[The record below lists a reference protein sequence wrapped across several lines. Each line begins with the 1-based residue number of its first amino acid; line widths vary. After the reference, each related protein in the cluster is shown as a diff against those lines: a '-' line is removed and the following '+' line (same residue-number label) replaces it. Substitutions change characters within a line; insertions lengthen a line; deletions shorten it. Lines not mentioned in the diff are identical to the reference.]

1 MSYAIRTIGLE
12 KHFGRHVAVSDL
24 NLRVER
30 GSVLGL
36 IGSNGAGKTTT
47 LRMLVD
53 VIRPTSGR
61 LQVLGQTPRT
71 AGPALRRRIGYLPGD
86 LRVSTR
92 ASSRQILSFYARV
105 SGQVRSGRIDE
116 LAERIQLDL
125 ARPVK
130 DLSKG
135 NKQKLGLI
143 QAFMHSPELL
153 LLDEPTSGLDPLIQ
167 REFLQMVRE
176 AREDGS
182 TIVLSS
188 HVLSEIQQV
197 ADHLAVLSEGRL
209 VAEGPVG
216 SVALGRM
223 KRVRIDSSI
232 TQGQRVQQ
240 SLIAL
245 PGVSD
250 LTADSATPEALTL
263 SLSYTGDVNALLRAL
278 NGAVLDDLTISP
290 PDLEQAV
297 LHLYDGSVVPDDE
310 RHGERGDH

>member
-12 KHFGRHVAVSDL
+12 KRFGKHIAVSDL
-24 NLRVER
+24 DLRVEH
-30 GSVLGL
+30 GSVVGL

-53 VIRPTSGR
+53 IIRPTSGR
-61 LQVLGQTPRT
+61 LQVLGQTPRS

-92 ASSRQILSFYARV
+92 ASGRQILDFYARV
-105 SGQVRSGRIDE
+105 SGPVRPGRVEE
-116 LAERIQLDL
+116 LAERLQLDL

-153 LLDEPTSGLDPLIQ
+153 ILDEPTSGLDPLIQ

-176 AREDGS
+176 AREGGS

-197 ADHLAVLSEGRL
+197 ADQLAVLSVGRL
-209 VAEGPVG
+209 VAEGSVG
-216 SVALGRM
+216 SVALSQM
-223 KRVRIDSSI
+223 KHVRVVFSADDR
-232 TQGQRVQQ
+232 TVVEQ
-240 SLIAL
+240 SLATL
-245 PGVSD
+245 PN
-250 LTADSATPEALTL
+250 TADVLTESTSPDTL
-263 SLSYTGDVNALLRAL
+263 TVTFSYAGDITALLR
-278 NGAVLDDLTISP
+278 VLSGFDVRDLTIAP
-290 PDLEQAV
+290 PDLEEAV
-297 LHLYDGSVVPDDE
+297 LHLYDGAQVSPS
-310 RHGERGDH
+310 RHDNEEGEG